1 MKVGDMVK
9 MHEPYHNDIDMWG
22 IGVVVKVE
30 KSSYY
35 QPPGRVAVVYWSE
48 QGRLS
53 WDEDFQLEVVS
64 ESR

>member
-1 MKVGDMVK
+1 VKIGDLVK
-9 MHEPYHNDIDMWG
+9 MEGPYHGDIDMWG

-30 KSSYY
+30 ESRHY
-35 QPPGRVAVVYWSE
+35 QPPGVVAVVYWSE

-64 ESR
+64 ENR